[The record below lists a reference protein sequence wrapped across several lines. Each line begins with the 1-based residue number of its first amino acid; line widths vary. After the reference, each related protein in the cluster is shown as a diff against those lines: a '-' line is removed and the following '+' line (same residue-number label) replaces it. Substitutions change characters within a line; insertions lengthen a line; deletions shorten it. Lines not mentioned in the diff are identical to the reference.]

1 MGLLRG
7 KKEETTKGRYQR
19 KTIRMR
25 NQTQGYSYQLVL
37 GVDKEE
43 VEGRE
48 KEETDAKLS
57 RATGPSR
64 YRRSYENGS
73 PVRSQ

>member
-1 MGLLRG
+1 
-7 KKEETTKGRYQR
+7 
-19 KTIRMR
+19 
-25 NQTQGYSYQLVL
+25 LVL

-57 RATGPSR
+57 RATGASR

-73 PVRSQ
+73 PVRSK